1 MSQSSPIFT
10 LSAMTFAIM
19 SSLIPTSVYAVE
31 DDKTTEPEDYIEE
44 VVATGTRLKGS
55 AAAVIEERRN
65 QAFVA
70 DIMGAEQISRSGDG
84 DAASALRRVTGLTLV
99 DGKFIYVRGLGER
112 YSSTQLNGAA
122 VPSPDPTRSVI
133 PLDLFP
139 AEIIEGLA
147 VQKSYSPSLP
157 AAFGGGNVD
166 IRLKSIPNER
176 VFNFSAKIGGNTNNF
191 DDGLT
196 TTGSDT
202 DWFGQDDGSRDAP
215 ASITQYWAGIGES
228 SDSLDYL
235 SASESLEGL
244 LDLNRDLTPKPTS
257 ISPNLGFDVA
267 FGDVFD
273 TSLAGNDLTYGFLT
287 TFSYDNSW
295 QVAQEYQLEQ
305 WSSYETDDG
314 DTNYT
319 FVRGYDD
326 VLSTSHMVKTSY
338 MINLGAN
345 YNNAH
350 ELSLNYIVLNDTE
363 DKAKDKYGRSS
374 NVSPSENNSIL
385 NVKETSYE
393 ERSLTALQ
401 LSGQHT
407 FAGLNLLGLD
417 WIYSNSE
424 SNRYAPSGLE
434 ANYIISDDN
443 EDGIYDSDTESSL
456 RLASTAARFTF
467 QDLVDEVDHF
477 SFNASLPIYLSGL
490 EMEFKVGASF
500 VDKTREADNRRF
512 DLDTRKLPTG
522 FDLTGNDINQI
533 LSNENIADVSL
544 SGSILNDT
552 TIAGDLYT
560 AEQSIDAFYFEADFF
575 INNKY
580 RISGGARFED
590 FSQTALPYN
599 PFTGEVDL
607 TNDQD
612 SIDDLTFEDDGI
624 YPSLALTYILND
636 EMQFRASFGQT
647 VVRPDL
653 REITAATYIDPLT
666 EYPVSGT
673 PGLETT
679 DMTNIDLRWEWYMP
693 AGNNLSV
700 GLFSKTLNNP
710 IEAVQSP
717 AQDGPPLIRI
727 ANGEDGYVTGIE
739 FEFLQDLNGLKGVL
753 GQFAENSFMSGNV
766 TLSDSEITLDRQ
778 NIVDQTGVSTSITNL
793 KRRLTGHSEYV
804 VNLQL
809 GYDSSDGNH
818 LATVVYNVFGERV
831 IISGIDGF
839 DDAMEQPFHSLD
851 VNYTYFPSF
860 SSQLKFK
867 VTNILD
873 EQKELSFDDE
883 LLRSSTKGVGFS
895 VSYKVEF

>member
-1 MSQSSPIFT
+1 MTLAIISTLMPISV
-10 LSAMTFAIM
+10 LAI
-19 SSLIPTSVYAVE
+19 E
-31 DDKTTEPEDYIEE
+31 DDNKPETEDYIEE

-84 DAASALRRVTGLTLV
+84 DAAAALRRVTGLTLV

-147 VQKSYSPSLP
+147 VQKSYSPSMP

-176 VFNFSAKIGGNTNNF
+176 IFNFSAKIGGNTNNF

-196 TTGSDT
+196 TTGSNT
-202 DWFGQDDGSRDAP
+202 DWLGQDDGSRDAP
-215 ASITQYWAGIGES
+215 TSITQYWSGIGEA

-257 ISPNLGFDVA
+257 ISPNVGFDVA

-273 TSLAGNDLTYGFLT
+273 YGDLEYGFLT
-287 TFSYDNSW
+287 TFAYDNAW
-295 QVAQEYQLEQ
+295 QVAQEYELDQ
-305 WSSYETDDG
+305 WSSTDTDEG
-314 DTNYT
+314 KEYT
-319 FVRGYDD
+319 FIRGYDD
-326 VLSTSHMVKTSY
+326 VLSTSHTVKTSY

-345 YNNAH
+345 YDKAH

-363 DKAKDKYGRSS
+363 DKSKDKFGRSN
-374 NVSPSENNSIL
+374 NVSPSENNAIL
-385 NVKETSYE
+385 NTKEVNYE

-407 FAGLNLLGLD
+407 FSALNLLGVD
-417 WIYSNSE
+417 WIYSDSE
-424 SNRYAPSGLE
+424 SNRYAPSGISTS
-434 ANYIISDDN
+434 YIISDQN
-443 EDGIYDSDTESSL
+443 EDGFYDSSTESSV
-456 RLASTAARFTF
+456 RLGSTAARYTF
-467 QDLVDEVDHF
+467 QDLVDSVEHF

-512 DLDTRKLPTG
+512 DLDTRALPTG
-522 FDLTGNDINQI
+522 FDLTGSDLNQV
-533 LSNENIADVSL
+533 LSNEKLADVSL
-544 SGSILNDT
+544 SRSILNDT

-560 AEQSIDAFYFEADFF
+560 AEQSIDAYYVEADLFF
-575 INNKY
+575 SNKY
-580 RISGGARFED
+580 RISGGARFEE

-607 TNDQD
+607 TNDQ
-612 SIDDLTFEDDGI
+612 SSVDDLTFEDDGI
-624 YPSLALTYILND
+624 YPSLALTYLLND
-636 EMQFRASFGQT
+636 DMQFRASIGQT
-647 VVRPDL
+647 IVRPDL

-673 PGLETT
+673 PGLKTT
-679 DMTNIDLRWEWYMP
+679 DMTNLDLRWEWYMP
-693 AGNNLSV
+693 NGNNLSV
-700 GLFSKTLNNP
+700 GVFSKSLENP

-727 ANGEDGYVTGIE
+727 ANGEDATVTGIE
-739 FEFLQDLNGLKGVL
+739 FEFLQDLNFLEGAL
-753 GQFAENSFMSGNV
+753 GEFAESTFMSGNV

-793 KRRLTGHSEYV
+793 ERRLTGHSEYV
-804 VNLQL
+804 INLQL
-809 GYDSSDGNH
+809 GYDSYDGNH

-851 VNYTYFPSF
+851 VNYTYFPTY

-867 VTNILD
+867 MTNILD
-873 EQKELSFDDE
+873 EKKEITFDDE
-883 LLRSSTKGVGFS
+883 LLRSATKGVGFS

>member
-1 MSQSSPIFT
+1 MT
-10 LSAMTFAIM
+10 LAII
-19 SSLIPTSVYAVE
+19 SSLIPTSIYAAEDDKAVE
-31 DDKTTEPEDYIEE
+31 DNYIEE

-84 DAASALRRVTGLTLV
+84 DAAAALRRVTGLTLV

-147 VQKSYSPSLP
+147 VQKSYSPSMP

-176 VFNFSAKIGGNTNNF
+176 IFNFSAKVGGNTNNF

-202 DWFGQDDGSRDAP
+202 DWLGQDDGTRDAP
-215 ASITQYWAGIGES
+215 ASITQNWANIGEAS
-228 SDSLDYL
+228 TSLDYI
-235 SASESLEGL
+235 SGDESLQGL
-244 LDLNRDLTPKPTS
+244 LDLNRDLTPKTAS
-257 ISPNLGFDVA
+257 ISPNVGFDVA

-273 TSLAGNDLTYGFLT
+273 YGNVEYGFLT
-287 TFSYDNSW
+287 TFAYDNSW
-295 QVAQEYQLEQ
+295 QVAEEYQLEQ
-305 WSSYETDDG
+305 WSSVDTDEG
-314 DTNYT
+314 KRYT

-326 VLSTSHMVKTSY
+326 VLSTSHTVKTSY

-345 YNNAH
+345 YNKAH

-363 DKAKDKYGRSS
+363 DKSKDKFGRSS
-374 NVSPSENNSIL
+374 NVSPSENNAIL
-385 NVKETSYE
+385 NTKEVSYE
-393 ERSLTALQ
+393 ERSLTAMQ
-401 LSGQHT
+401 ISGQHT
-407 FAGLNLLGLD
+407 FAALNLLGLD
-417 WIYSNSE
+417 WIYSDSE

-434 ANYIISDDN
+434 TSYIISDQN
-443 EDGIYDSDTESSL
+443 EDGIYDPATESSV
-456 RLASTAARFTF
+456 RLGSTAARYTF
-467 QDLVDEVDHF
+467 QDLVDNVDHF

-500 VDKTREADNRRF
+500 VNKTREADNRRF
-512 DLDTRKLPTG
+512 DLDTRALPSG
-522 FDLTGNDINQI
+522 FDLSGNDLNQV
-533 LSNENIADVSL
+533 LSDEKLTGSSL
-544 SGSILNDT
+544 IRSVLNDT

-560 AEQSIDAFYFEADFF
+560 AEQTIDAYYVEADFF
-575 INNKY
+575 FNNKY
-580 RISGGARFED
+580 RLSGGARFED

-607 TNDQD
+607 TNDQN
-612 SIDDLTFEDDGI
+612 SIDELTFAEDGI
-624 YPSLALTYILND
+624 YPSLALTYLLND
-636 EMQFRASFGQT
+636 DMQFRASFGQT

-673 PGLETT
+673 PGLKTT

-693 AGNNLSV
+693 NGNNLSV
-700 GLFSKTLNNP
+700 GVFTKSLENP

-727 ANGEDGYVTGIE
+727 ANGEDATVTGIE
-739 FEFLQDLNGLKGVL
+739 FEFLQDLNFLKGAL
-753 GQFAENSFMSGNV
+753 GSLAESTFMSGNV

-793 KRRLTGHSEYV
+793 ERRLTGHSEYV
-804 VNLQL
+804 VNMQL
-809 GYDSSDGNH
+809 GYDSADGDH
-818 LATVVYNVFGERV
+818 LATIVYNVFGERV

-839 DDAMEQPFHSLD
+839 EDAMEQPFHSLD

-860 SSQLKFK
+860 SSQIKFK
-867 VTNILD
+867 MTNILD
-873 EQKELSFDDE
+873 AQKEISFDDE
-883 LLRSSTKGVGFS
+883 LLRSSTKGIGFS

>member
-1 MSQSSPIFT
+1 MSQPSTKFT
-10 LSAMTFAIM
+10 LSAMTLAIM
-19 SSLIPTSVYAVE
+19 STMLPATIYAQDEASAE
-31 DDKTTEPEDYIEE
+31 DDYIEE

-84 DAASALRRVTGLTLV
+84 DAAAALRRVTGLTLV

-147 VQKSYSPSLP
+147 VQKSYSPSMP

-176 VFNFSAKIGGNTNNF
+176 VFNFSAKLGGNTNNF

-202 DWFGQDDGSRDAP
+202 DWIGQDDGARDAP
-215 ASITQYWAGIGES
+215 SQITQFWAGIGQS
-228 SDSLDYL
+228 
-235 SASESLEGL
+235 SESLDFISADESLAGL
-244 LDLNRDLTPKPTS
+244 MALNRDLTPKTS
-257 ISPNLGFDVA
+257 SIDPNTGFDLA
-267 FGDVFD
+267 YGDVFD
-273 TSLAGNDLTYGFLT
+273 YGKMTYGFLT
-287 TFSYDNSW
+287 TLAYDNSW
-295 QVAQEYQLEQ
+295 QVAEEYQLEQ
-305 WSSYETDDG
+305 WSSR
-314 DTNYT
+314 DTEQGKEYT

-326 VLSTSHMVKTSY
+326 ILSTSHMVKTSY

-345 YNNAH
+345 YDKAH

-363 DKAKDKYGRSS
+363 DKSKNKFGRSN
-374 NVSPSENNSIL
+374 NVSPSENDAIL
-385 NVKETSYE
+385 NSKETTYE

-401 LSGQHT
+401 ISGQHT
-407 FAGLNLLGLD
+407 FASLNLLGVD
-417 WIYSNSE
+417 WIYSDSE
-424 SNRYAPSGLE
+424 SSRYAPSGLE
-434 ANYIISDDN
+434 ATYIVSDRN
-443 EDGIYDSDTESSL
+443 ADGIYDPETESSL
-456 RLASTAARFTF
+456 RLGRTAARYDF
-467 QDLVDEVDHF
+467 QDLEDSVEHF
-477 SFNASLPIYLSGL
+477 SFNASLPIYTANL

-500 VDKTREADNRRF
+500 VDKTRDAENRRF
-512 DLDTRKLPTG
+512 DLDTRALPSG
-522 FDLTGNDINQI
+522 YDLNGNDINEI
-533 LSNENIADVSL
+533 LSNDKLNGANLFRSV
-544 SGSILNDT
+544 LNDT

-560 AEQSIDAFYFEADFF
+560 AEQSIDAYYLEADFF

-607 TNDQD
+607 TNDQN
-612 SIDDLTFEDDGI
+612 SVSDLSFEEDGV

-673 PGLETT
+673 PGLKTT

-693 AGNNLSV
+693 AGNNISV
-700 GLFSKTLNNP
+700 GVFTKSLDNP
-710 IEAVQSP
+710 IESVQSP

-727 ANGEDGYVTGIE
+727 ANGEDATVTGIE
-739 FEFLQDLNGLKGVL
+739 FEFLQDLNPLRGML
-753 GQFAENSFMSGNV
+753 GSFAENSFVSGNV
-766 TLSDSEITLDRQ
+766 TLSDSEISLDRQ

-793 KRRLTGHSEYV
+793 ERRLTGHSEYV
-804 VNLQL
+804 LNFQL
-809 GYDSSDGNH
+809 GYDSPNGEH
-818 LATVVYNVFGERV
+818 LATMVYNVFGERV
-831 IISGIDGF
+831 IVAGIDGF
-839 DDAMEQPFHSLD
+839 EDAMEQPFHSLD
-851 VNYTYFPSF
+851 VNYTYFPTF
-860 SSQLKFK
+860 SSQVKFK
-867 VTNILD
+867 LTNILD
-873 EQKELSFDDE
+873 EQKEVSFDDE

>member
-1 MSQSSPIFT
+1 MSQSSPIFKLSTMT
-10 LSAMTFAIM
+10 LAIISTLMPVSLFA
-19 SSLIPTSVYAVE
+19 AE
-31 DDKTTEPEDYIEE
+31 DDKKAETEDYIEE

-84 DAASALRRVTGLTLV
+84 DAAAALRRVTGLTLV

-147 VQKSYSPSLP
+147 VQKSYSPSMP

-166 IRLKSIPNER
+166 IRLKSIPDSR
-176 VFNFSAKIGGNTNNF
+176 VFNFSGKIGGNSNNF

-202 DWFGQDDGSRDAP
+202 DWMGKDDGTRDAP
-215 ASITQYWAGIGES
+215 ASISQYWSPLGEVS
-228 SDSLDYL
+228 QSLDYI
-235 SASESLEGL
+235 SAEDSLQGL
-244 LDLNRDLTPKPTS
+244 LDLNRDLTPKTS
-257 ISPNLGFDVA
+257 SINPNVGFDIA
-267 FGDVFD
+267 YGDVFD
-273 TSLAGNDLTYGFLT
+273 AGDLEYGFLT
-287 TFSYDNSW
+287 TFAYDNSW
-295 QVAQEYQLEQ
+295 QVAEEYQLEQ
-305 WSSYETDDG
+305 WSSV
-314 DTNYT
+314 DTNEGKQYT

-326 VLSTSHMVKTSY
+326 VTTTSQMVKTSY

-345 YNNAH
+345 YNKAH
-350 ELSLNYIVLNDTE
+350 ELNLNYIVLNDTE
-363 DKAKDKYGRSS
+363 DKAKNKFGRSS
-374 NVSPSENNSIL
+374 NVSPSENNAIINS
-385 NVKETSYE
+385 KEVTYE
-393 ERSLTALQ
+393 ERSLTAVQ

-407 FAGLNLLGLD
+407 FAALNLLGLD
-417 WIYSNSE
+417 WIYSDSE

-434 ANYIISDDN
+434 TSYVVSDRN
-443 EDGIYDSDTESSL
+443 EDGIYDPETESSV
-456 RLASTAARFTF
+456 RLGRTAARFNF
-467 QDLVDEVDHF
+467 QDLVDNVEHF

-490 EMEFKVGASF
+490 EMEFKVGASM
-500 VDKTREADNRRF
+500 VDKTRSADNRRF
-512 DLDTRKLPTG
+512 DLDTRALPSG
-522 FDLTGNDINQI
+522 FDLDGNDLNQV
-533 LSNENIADVSL
+533 LSNDKLADANLYRSV
-544 SGSILNDT
+544 LNDT

-560 AEQSIDAFYFEADFF
+560 AEQSIDAYYLEADFF

-607 TNDQD
+607 TNDQA
-612 SIDDLTFEDDGI
+612 SVEELTFSEDGV
-624 YPSLALTYILND
+624 YPSLALTYLLND

-666 EYPVSGT
+666 EYPVQGT
-673 PGLETT
+673 PGLKTT
-679 DMTNIDLRWEWYMP
+679 DMTNLDLRWEWYMP
-693 AGNNLSV
+693 AGNNISV
-700 GLFSKTLNNP
+700 GVFTKSLDNP

-727 ANGEDGYVTGIE
+727 ANGEEATVTGIE
-739 FEFLQDLNGLKGVL
+739 FEFLQDLNMLKGAL
-753 GQFAENSFMSGNV
+753 GEFAQNSFMSGNL
-766 TLSDSEITLDRQ
+766 TLSDSKITLDRQ

-793 KRRLTGHSEYV
+793 ERRLTGHSEYV

-809 GYDSSDGNH
+809 GYDSPNGEH

-831 IISGIDGF
+831 IIAGIDGF
-839 DDAMEQPFHSLD
+839 EDAMEQPFHSLD
-851 VNYTYFPSF
+851 VNYTYFPTF
-860 SSQLKFK
+860 SSQIKFK
-867 VTNILD
+867 LTNILD
-873 EQKELSFDDE
+873 EQKEITFDDE
-883 LLRSSTKGVGFS
+883 LLRSTTKGIGFS
-895 VSYKVEF
+895 VSYKMEF

>member
-1 MSQSSPIFT
+1 MSQSSPTFT
-10 LSAMTFAIM
+10 LSAMTLAIVSSLTPM
-19 SSLIPTSVYAVE
+19 SSYAVE
-31 DDKTTEPEDYIEE
+31 DEKSSETEDYIEE

-84 DAASALRRVTGLTLV
+84 DAAAALRRVTGLTLV

-139 AEIIEGLA
+139 AEIIEGLS
-147 VQKSYSPSLP
+147 VQKSFSPSMP

-166 IRLKSIPNER
+166 IRLKSIPDSR
-176 VFNFSAKIGGNTNNF
+176 VFNFSAKLGGNTNNF
-191 DDGLT
+191 DQGLT

-202 DWFGQDDGSRDAP
+202 DWLGQDDGSRDAP

-228 SDSLDYL
+228 SKSLDYL
-235 SASESLEGL
+235 SGSQSLEGL
-244 LDLNRDLTPKPTS
+244 VDLNRDLTPKTAS
-257 ISPNLGFDVA
+257 INPNVGFDLA

-273 TSLAGNDLTYGFLT
+273 YGNVEYGFLT
-287 TFSYDNSW
+287 TLAYDNAW
-295 QVAQEYQLEQ
+295 QVAEEYQMDQ
-305 WSSYETDDG
+305 WSSIDTDEG
-314 DTNYT
+314 RKYT
-319 FVRGYDD
+319 FIRGYDD
-326 VLSTSHMVKTSY
+326 ILSTSHTVKTSY

-345 YNNAH
+345 YNKAH

-363 DKAKDKYGRSS
+363 DKAKDKFGISN
-374 NVSPSENNSIL
+374 NVSPSENNAIL

-401 LSGQHT
+401 VSGQHT
-407 FAGLNLLGLD
+407 FTDLNLLGFD
-417 WIYSNSE
+417 WIYSDSE
-424 SNRYAPSGLE
+424 SNRYAPSGLST
-434 ANYIISDDN
+434 NYIIADRN
-443 EDGIYDSDTESSL
+443 NDGIYDSETESSL
-456 RLASTAARFTF
+456 RLGSTAARFNF
-467 QDLVDEVDHF
+467 QDLVDDVEHF
-477 SFNASLPIYLSGL
+477 SFNASLPIYLSNL

-512 DLDTRKLPTG
+512 DLDTRALATG

-533 LSNENIADVSL
+533 LSDDKLTGVAL
-544 SGSILNDT
+544 SRSVLNDT
-552 TIAGDLYT
+552 TIDGDLYT
-560 AEQSIDAFYFEADFF
+560 AAQSIDAYYAEADFF
-575 INNKY
+575 INNRY
-580 RISGGARFED
+580 RISGGVRFED
-590 FSQTALPYN
+590 FSQTALPYD

-607 TNDQD
+607 TKDQT
-612 SIDDLTFEDDGI
+612 SISDLTFTDDGI
-624 YPSLALTYILND
+624 YPALALTYILND

-653 REITAATYIDPLT
+653 REISAATYIDPLT

-673 PGLETT
+673 PGLKTT

-693 AGNNLSV
+693 AGNNISV
-700 GLFSKTLNNP
+700 GLFTKSLDNP

-717 AQDGPPLIRI
+717 AQDGPALIRM
-727 ANGEDGYVTGIE
+727 ANGEDGYVKGIE
-739 FEFLQDLNGLKGVL
+739 FEFLQDLNILKGVL
-753 GQFAENSFMSGNV
+753 GSFGENSFISGNV

-793 KRRLTGHSEYV
+793 ERRLTGHSEYV
-804 VNLQL
+804 VNMQL
-809 GYDSSDGNH
+809 GYDSSNGEH

-831 IISGIDGF
+831 IVAGIEGF
-839 DDAMEQPFHSLD
+839 EDAMEQPFHSLD
-851 VNYTYFPSF
+851 VNYTYFPTF
-860 SSQLKFK
+860 SSQVKFK
-867 VTNILD
+867 LTNILD
-873 EQKELSFDDE
+873 EKKEITFDDE

>member
-10 LSAMTFAIM
+10 LSAMTLAIV
-19 SSLIPTSVYAVE
+19 SSLIPISSYAVE
-31 DDKTTEPEDYIEE
+31 DDKAVEDDYIEE

-84 DAASALRRVTGLTLV
+84 DAAAALRRVTGLTLV

-147 VQKSYSPSLP
+147 VQKSFSPSMP

-166 IRLKSIPNER
+166 IRLKSIPDSH
-176 VFNFSAKIGGNTNNF
+176 VFNISASIGGNTNNF

-202 DWFGQDDGSRDAP
+202 DWLGQDDGTRDAP
-215 ASITQYWAGIGES
+215 SSISQYWAGIGES

-235 SASESLEGL
+235 SSSESVEGIM
-244 LDLNRDLTPKPTS
+244 DLNKDLTPKLTAIGPDV
-257 ISPNLGFDVA
+257 GFNVVY
-267 FGDVFD
+267 GDVFD
-273 TSLAGNDLTYGFLT
+273 TSLVGNSLEFGFLA
-287 TFSYDNSW
+287 TFAYDNSW
-295 QVAQEYQLEQ
+295 QVAQEYQLES
-305 WSSYETDDG
+305 WSANETDEG
-314 DTNYT
+314 TNYT
-319 FVRGYDD
+319 FIRGYDD
-326 VLSTSHMVKTSY
+326 ILSTTHNVKTSY

-345 YNNAH
+345 YNKAH
-350 ELSLNYIVLNDTE
+350 ELTLNYIALNDTE
-363 DKAKDKYGRSS
+363 DESKDKFGQS
-374 NVSPSENNSIL
+374 NNISPNENNAIL
-385 NVKETSYE
+385 NVKETTYE

-401 LSGQHT
+401 ISGQHT
-407 FAGLNLLGLD
+407 FADLNLLGFD
-417 WIYSNSE
+417 WIYSDSE
-424 SNRYAPSGLE
+424 SNRYAPSNVE
-434 ANYIISDDN
+434 AIYIISDDN
-443 EDGIYDSDTESSL
+443 NDGIYDSETESSV
-456 RLASTAARFTF
+456 SSSNTAVRFGF
-467 QDLVDEVDHF
+467 QDLVDDVQHF

-500 VDKTREADNRRF
+500 VEKKREAINRRF
-512 DLDTRKLPTG
+512 NLDTRKLPSD
-522 FDLTGNDINQI
+522 FDLSGNDINQI
-533 LSNENIADVSL
+533 LSNDKLENVSL
-544 SGSILNDT
+544 TGSILNDT
-552 TIAGDLYT
+552 TNDGDLYT
-560 AEQSIDAFYFEADFF
+560 AEQNIDAYYFEADFF

-580 RISGGARFED
+580 RVSGGFRFED
-590 FSQTALPYN
+590 FTQLAIPYN
-599 PFTGEVDL
+599 PFSGEVDF
-607 TNDQD
+607 TREQE
-612 SIDDLTFEDDGI
+612 SVADLIYADDGI
-624 YPSLALTYILND
+624 YPALALTYLLND
-636 EMQFRASFGQT
+636 EMQFRASFSQT

-653 REITAATYIDPLT
+653 REVTVSTYRDPLT
-666 EYPVSGT
+666 GFPVSGT
-673 PGLETT
+673 PDLKTT

-700 GLFSKTLNNP
+700 GVFTKSLENP
-710 IEAVQSP
+710 IESVQSP

-727 ANGEDGYVTGIE
+727 ANGEDATVTGIE
-739 FEFLQDLNGLKGVL
+739 FEFLQDLNSLKGL
-753 GQFAENSFMSGNV
+753 FGQVAENSFVSGNV

-778 NIVDQTGVSTSITNL
+778 NIVEQTGVSTSITNL
-793 KRRLTGHSEYV
+793 ERRLTGHSEYV

-809 GYDSSDGNH
+809 GYDSPNGEH

-839 DDAMEQPFHSLD
+839 DDGMEQPFHSLD
-851 VNYTYFPSF
+851 VNYTYFPTY

-873 EQKELSFDDE
+873 EQKEITFDDE

-895 VSYKVEF
+895 MSYKVEF